1 MTYQLSKWDLSPLY
15 PGYDSPEL
23 QSAFDMLEE
32 QVTSF
37 EGLRDKL
44 TPDMPTER
52 FLEAVKANE
61 AMTRIGSK
69 MYSFAGLSFAADTQD
84 QKAQALMARVM
95 QFLAEI
101 ENRTLF
107 FNLWWKEL
115 DDENAKRLMDAS
127 GDYRYYLEAMR
138 NFKPHTLSEAEE
150 KIVNLK
156 NVTGVNAL
164 GNLYD
169 SITNRYNF
177 KMKVNGKEKEMTAA
191 ELFSYRYSTDPK
203 VRAESYQSQFKVYAE
218 DGPILG
224 QIYQTILRDWHT
236 ENVNLRKFKNSIAP
250 RNLNN
255 DVPEEAVEALLSVAR
270 KNVGIFQRYFKMK
283 AKYVGMKKL
292 RRYDIYAPVAA
303 SKKTYDWDEAV
314 TMVLD
319 AFNSFSPQVAE
330 LAKRVFD
337 ESRIDSEIR
346 KGKRGGAF
354 CASITPEMTPYV
366 LINYQG
372 TGREVAT
379 LAHELGHAIHTM
391 LAAHHSAFTFHS
403 SLPLAETA
411 STFAEM
417 VLIDKLLAE
426 ETDESVRRDILFKQ
440 MDDAYATIMRQ
451 SYFAMFEKTA
461 HELVQKN
468 ASVDDLSNAYLE
480 NLKEQFGDSLE
491 LSDEFKWEWVGIPHI
506 YQVPFYVYA
515 YAFGQLLVLAL
526 YQQFKAEG
534 ESFKPKY
541 LKILSAGGSEA
552 PERILS
558 EAGINIRDPQF
569 WQGGFDVLEKLV
581 GELEALPV
589 PKPAKKKQAAPK
601 KAAAKTSKGK
611 KVASKKSVKKAPAK
625 KVSAKSKAKKKK

>member
-1 MTYQLSKWDLSPLY
+1 MAYKLSKWDLSPLY
-15 PGYDSPEL
+15 PGYESAEL
-23 QSAFDMLEE
+23 QSAFDMIEE

-37 EGLRDKL
+37 EGVRNKL
-44 TPDMPTER
+44 TPDMPADQ
-52 FLEAVKANE
+52 FVDILKASEAT
-61 AMTRIGSK
+61 TRIGNK
-69 MYSFAGLSFAADTQD
+69 LYSFAGLSFTADTQD
-84 QKAQALMARVM
+84 QKAQALQARVL

-101 ENRTLF
+101 ENRILF
-107 FNLWWKEL
+107 FSLWWKEL
-115 DDENAKRLMDAS
+115 DEANAKRLMEAS
-127 GDYRYYLEAMR
+127 GDYRYYLEALR
-138 NFKPHTLSEAEE
+138 LYKPHTLSEAEE

-169 SITNRYNF
+169 SITNRYVF
-177 KMKVNGKEKEMTAA
+177 KMKVNGKEKEMTAS
-191 ELFSYRYSTDPK
+191 ELFSFRYSTDPK

-224 QIYQTILRDWHT
+224 QIYQTILRDWHN

-255 DVPEEAVEALLSVAR
+255 DIPEEAVEALLSVAR
-270 KNVGIFQRYFKMK
+270 KNVGIFQRYFRMK
-283 AKYVGMKKL
+283 AKYVGIPSGKI

-303 SKKTYDWDEAV
+303 SKKTYAWDEAV

-319 AFNSFSPQVAE
+319 AFNAFEPKIAD

-354 CASITPEMTPYV
+354 CWSVLPEMTPYV
-366 LINYQG
+366 LVNYQG

-379 LAHELGHAIHTM
+379 LAHELGHAIHAM
-391 LAAHHSAFTFHS
+391 LASHHTTFTFHS

-426 ETDESVRRDILFKQ
+426 EKDESVRRDILFKQ

-451 SYFAMFEKTA
+451 SYFALFEKTA

-480 NLKEQFGDSLE
+480 NLKEQFGNSLD

-506 YQVPFYVYA
+506 YQTPFYVYA

-552 PERILS
+552 PEKILS
-558 EAGINIRDPQF
+558 EAGINIRDPKF

-581 GELEALPV
+581 SELEKLPV
-589 PKPAKKKQAAPK
+589 AASKNTKAKLVGKKSAKKVAVKKKVVAKSPKEKKAAKSRAKKK
-601 KAAAKTSKGK
+601 
-611 KVASKKSVKKAPAK
+611 
-625 KVSAKSKAKKKK
+625 

>member
-1 MTYQLSKWDLSPLY
+1 MAYQLSKWDLSPLY

-23 QSAFDMLEE
+23 QNAFDMIEE

-37 EGLRDKL
+37 EGVRDKL
-44 TPDMPTER
+44 KPDMPTDQFVEI
-52 FLEAVKANE
+52 LKASEATA
-61 AMTRIGSK
+61 RIGNK
-69 MYSFAGLSFAADTQD
+69 LYSFAGLSFTADTQD
-84 QKAQALMARVM
+84 QKAQALQARAM

-107 FNLWWKEL
+107 FGLWWKEL
-115 DDENAKRLMDAS
+115 DNENAKRLMDAS
-127 GDYRYYLEAMR
+127 GDYKYYLEAMR
-138 NFKPHTLSEAEE
+138 NFKPHTLSEPEE

-169 SITNRYNF
+169 SITNRYTF
-177 KMKVNGKEKEMTAA
+177 KLKVDGKEKEMTAA
-191 ELFSYRYSTDPK
+191 ELFSYRYSTDPAM
-203 VRAESYQSQFKVYAE
+203 RAASYQSQFKVYAE

-224 QIYQTILRDWHT
+224 QIYQTILRDWHN

-255 DVPEEAVEALLSVAR
+255 DVPDEAVEALLGVAR
-270 KNVGIFQRYFKMK
+270 KNVGVFQRYFKMK
-283 AKYVGMKKL
+283 AKYIGMKKL

-303 SKKTYDWDEAV
+303 SKKTYKWDEAV

-319 AFNSFSPQVAE
+319 AFQSFSPQVAE
-330 LAKRVFD
+330 LAQRVFD
-337 ESRIDSEIR
+337 ENRIDSEIR

-354 CASITPEMTPYV
+354 CWSVLPDMTPYV
-366 LINYQG
+366 LVNYQG

-379 LAHELGHAIHTM
+379 LAHELGHAIHAM
-391 LAAHHSAFTFHS
+391 LASHHSTFTFHS

-426 ETDESVRRDILFKQ
+426 EKDESVRRDILFKQ

-451 SYFAMFEKTA
+451 SYFALFEKTA

-468 ASVDDLSNAYLE
+468 ASVDDLSAAYLD
-480 NLKEQFGDSLE
+480 NLKEQFGDSLD

-534 ESFKPKY
+534 EAFKPKY
-541 LKILSAGGSEA
+541 LRILSAGGSDA

-558 EAGINIRDPQF
+558 EAGINIRDPKF

-581 GELEALPV
+581 SELEALPV
-589 PKPAKKKQAAPK
+589 PEPAAKKKAAKKKTASPAKKKV
-601 KAAAKTSKGK
+601 AAKKS
-611 KVASKKSVKKAPAK
+611 KVAKMP
-625 KVSAKSKAKKKK
+625 AKSKSRKK